1 MSGLARHLLTAGH
14 VQARHARMNGGQG
27 LSKVDAE
34 MSIAGA
40 SSTLT
45 SKRYTNTSKATAAKV
60 ARIAGAVAKG
70 NMGFTPPPMPPM
82 NGSPMPP
89 TPFGA
94 QMAGAFD

>member
-1 MSGLARHLLTAGH
+1 
-14 VQARHARMNGGQG
+14 MNGGQG

-70 NMGFTPPPMPPM
+70 NMGFTPRPHASHEWLPHATHSFWRS
-82 NGSPMPP
+82 NGGGIRLVWSV
-89 TPFGA
+89 
-94 QMAGAFD
+94 